1 MKDLLK
7 KLKNN
12 QAFWFSVIGG
22 INTALDF
29 IILFVLTSLGVKI
42 FIANIFSTGTTFII
56 SFLMNK
62 KITFKSVS
70 NNKKELIREMVLF
83 IIITLFGLWV
93 IQNIVISTAMPIF
106 ENLLKNKRISLLLLS
121 KLIATIFSL
130 IWNFIL
136 YKKVVFKNKSGQL

>member
-1 MKDLLK
+1 MKNLLK

-29 IILFVLTSLGVKI
+29 IILFVLASFGVKI

-83 IIITLFGLWV
+83 ILVTLFGLWV

-106 ENLLKNKRISLLLLS
+106 ENLLKNKRISLLLS

>member
-1 MKDLLK
+1 MKNLLK

-29 IILFVLTSLGVKI
+29 IILFVLTSFGVKI

-56 SFLMNK
+56 SFLLNK

-83 IIITLFGLWV
+83 ILVTLFGLWV

-106 ENLLKNKRISLLLLS
+106 ENLLKNKRISLLLS

>member
-106 ENLLKNKRISLLLLS
+106 ENLLKNKRISLLLS

>member
-1 MKDLLK
+1 MKNLLK

-29 IILFVLTSLGVKI
+29 IILFVLTSFGVKI
-42 FIANIFSTGTTFII
+42 FIANIFSTGITFII

-83 IIITLFGLWV
+83 ILVTLFGLWV
-93 IQNIVISTAMPIF
+93 IQNIIISTAMPFF
-106 ENLLKNKRISLLLLS
+106 ENLFKNKRISLLLS

-136 YKKVVFKNKSGQL
+136 YKKVVFKK

>member
-1 MKDLLK
+1 MKNLLK

-29 IILFVLTSLGVKI
+29 IILFVLASFGVKI
-42 FIANIFSTGTTFII
+42 FIANIFSTGTTFVI

-83 IIITLFGLWV
+83 IIVTLFGLWV

-106 ENLLKNKRISLLLLS
+106 ENLLKNKRISLLLS

>member
-1 MKDLLK
+1 MKNLLK

-83 IIITLFGLWV
+83 ILVTLFGLWV

-106 ENLLKNKRISLLLLS
+106 ENLLKNKQMSLLLS

-136 YKKVVFKNKSGQL
+136 YKKVVFKK

>member
-70 NNKKELIREMVLF
+70 SNKKELIREMLLF
-83 IIITLFGLWV
+83 IIVTLFGLWV
-93 IQNIVISTAMPIF
+93 IQNIVISISIPIF
-106 ENLLKNKRISLLLLS
+106 ENLLKNKRISLLLS

-136 YKKVVFKNKSGQL
+136 YKKVVFKK

>member
-1 MKDLLK
+1 MKNLLK

-29 IILFVLTSLGVKI
+29 IILFVLASFGVKI
-42 FIANIFSTGTTFII
+42 FIANIFSTGITFII

-83 IIITLFGLWV
+83 ILVTLFGLWV

-106 ENLLKNKRISLLLLS
+106 ENLLKNKRISLLLS

-136 YKKVVFKNKSGQL
+136 YKKVVFKK

>member
-1 MKDLLK
+1 MKNLLK

-29 IILFVLTSLGVKI
+29 IILFVLASFGVKI

-83 IIITLFGLWV
+83 ILVTLFGLWV
-93 IQNIVISTAMPIF
+93 IQNIVISTTMPIF
-106 ENLLKNKRISLLLLS
+106 ENLLKNKRISLLLS
-121 KLIATIFSL
+121 KLIATVFSL

-136 YKKVVFKNKSGQL
+136 YKKVVFKK

>member
-1 MKDLLK
+1 MKNLLK

-29 IILFVLTSLGVKI
+29 IILFVLASFGVKI

-83 IIITLFGLWV
+83 IFVTLFGLWV
-93 IQNIVISTAMPIF
+93 IQNIVISTTMPIF
-106 ENLLKNKRISLLLLS
+106 ENLLKNKRISLLLS
-121 KLIATIFSL
+121 KLIATVFSL

-136 YKKVVFKNKSGQL
+136 YKKVVFKK

>member
-1 MKDLLK
+1 MKNLLK

-29 IILFVLTSLGVKI
+29 IILFVLASFGVKI
-42 FIANIFSTGTTFII
+42 FIANFFSTGTTFII
-56 SFLMNK
+56 SFLVNK

-83 IIITLFGLWV
+83 ILVTLFGLWV

-106 ENLLKNKRISLLLLS
+106 ENLLKNKRISLLLS

>member
-1 MKDLLK
+1 MKNLLK

-12 QAFWFSVIGG
+12 QAFWFSIIGG
-22 INTALDF
+22 INTVLDF
-29 IILFVLTSLGVKI
+29 IILFVLASLGVKI

-83 IIITLFGLWV
+83 IIVTLFGLWV

-106 ENLLKNKRISLLLLS
+106 ENLLKNKQMSLLLS

-136 YKKVVFKNKSGQL
+136 YKKVVFKK

>member
-1 MKDLLK
+1 MKNLLK

-29 IILFVLTSLGVKI
+29 IILFVLTSFGVKI

-70 NNKKELIREMVLF
+70 NNKKELIHEMVLF
-83 IIITLFGLWV
+83 IF
-93 IQNIVISTAMPIF
+93 IQNIVISTAMSIF
-106 ENLLKNKRISLLLLS
+106 ENLLKNKRISLLLS
-121 KLIATIFSL
+121 KLIATVFSL

-136 YKKVVFKNKSGQL
+136 YKKVVFKK

>member
-1 MKDLLK
+1 MKNLLK

-29 IILFVLTSLGVKI
+29 IILFVLTSFGIKI
-42 FIANIFSTGTTFII
+42 FIANIFSTGITFII

-83 IIITLFGLWV
+83 ILVTLFGLWV
-93 IQNIVISTAMPIF
+93 IQNIAISTAMPIF
-106 ENLLKNKRISLLLLS
+106 ENLLKNKRISLLLS

-136 YKKVVFKNKSGQL
+136 YKKVVFKK

>member
-1 MKDLLK
+1 MKNLQK
-7 KLKNN
+7 KFKNS
-12 QAFWFSVIGG
+12 QAFWFSIIGG
-22 INTALDF
+22 INTILDF
-29 IILFVLTSLGVKI
+29 VILFVLTAFGIKI
-42 FIANIFSTGTTFII
+42 FIANIFSTGITFTI

-70 NNKKELIREMVLF
+70 NNKKELIYEMLLF
-83 IIITLFGLWV
+83 IIVTLFGLWV
-93 IQNIVISTAMPIF
+93 IQNVIISIAMPIF
-106 ENLLKNKRISLLLLS
+106 ENLFKNKQISLLLS

>member
-1 MKDLLK
+1 MKNLLK

-12 QAFWFSVIGG
+12 QAFWFSIIGG

-29 IILFVLTSLGVKI
+29 IILFVLASFGVKI

-83 IIITLFGLWV
+83 ILVTLFGLWV

-106 ENLLKNKRISLLLLS
+106 ENLLKNKRISLLLS

-136 YKKVVFKNKSGQL
+136 YKKVVFKK

>member
-1 MKDLLK
+1 MKNLQK
-7 KLKNN
+7 KFKNS
-12 QAFWFSVIGG
+12 QAFWFSIIGG
-22 INTALDF
+22 INTTLDF
-29 IILFVLTSLGVKI
+29 VILFVLTAFGIKI
-42 FIANIFSTGTTFII
+42 FIANIFSTGITFTI

-70 NNKKELIREMVLF
+70 NNKKELIREMLLF
-83 IIITLFGLWV
+83 IIVTLFGLWA
-93 IQNIVISTAMPIF
+93 IQNIIISIAMPIF
-106 ENLLKNKRISLLLLS
+106 ENLFKNKQISLLLS

>member
-1 MKDLLK
+1 MKNLLK

-83 IIITLFGLWV
+83 IIVTLFGLWV

-106 ENLLKNKRISLLLLS
+106 ENLLKNKQMSLLLS

-136 YKKVVFKNKSGQL
+136 YKKVVFKK

>member
-1 MKDLLK
+1 MKNLLK

-29 IILFVLTSLGVKI
+29 IILFVLASFGVKI

-83 IIITLFGLWV
+83 ILVTLFGLWV

-106 ENLLKNKRISLLLLS
+106 ENLLKNKRISLLLS

-136 YKKVVFKNKSGQL
+136 YKKVVFKK

>member
-1 MKDLLK
+1 MKNLLK

-29 IILFVLTSLGVKI
+29 IILFVLVSFGVKI

-83 IIITLFGLWV
+83 ILVTLFGLWV

-106 ENLLKNKRISLLLLS
+106 ENLLKNKRISLLLS

-136 YKKVVFKNKSGQL
+136 YKKVVFKK

>member
-1 MKDLLK
+1 MKNLLK

-29 IILFVLTSLGVKI
+29 IILFVLASFGVKI

-83 IIITLFGLWV
+83 ILVTLFGLWV
-93 IQNIVISTAMPIF
+93 IQNIVISTAIPIF
-106 ENLLKNKRISLLLLS
+106 ENLLKNKRISLLLS

-136 YKKVVFKNKSGQL
+136 YKKVVFKK

>member
-1 MKDLLK
+1 MKNLLK

-29 IILFVLTSLGVKI
+29 IILFVLASFGVKI

-62 KITFKSVS
+62 KVTFKSVS

-83 IIITLFGLWV
+83 ILVTLFGLWV

-106 ENLLKNKRISLLLLS
+106 ENLLKNKRISLLLS

-136 YKKVVFKNKSGQL
+136 YKKVVFKK

>member
-1 MKDLLK
+1 MKNLLK

-29 IILFVLTSLGVKI
+29 IILFVLTSFGVKI

-56 SFLMNK
+56 SFLLNK

-83 IIITLFGLWV
+83 ILVTLFGLWV
-93 IQNIVISTAMPIF
+93 IQNIVISTTMPIF
-106 ENLLKNKRISLLLLS
+106 ENLLKNKRISLLLS
-121 KLIATIFSL
+121 KLIATIYSL
-130 IWNFIL
+130 FCI
-136 YKKVVFKNKSGQL
+136 FKL

>member
-1 MKDLLK
+1 MKNLLK

-12 QAFWFSVIGG
+12 QAFWFSIIGG

-29 IILFVLTSLGVKI
+29 IILFVLASFGVKI
-42 FIANIFSTGTTFII
+42 FIANIFSTGITFII

-106 ENLLKNKRISLLLLS
+106 ENLLKNKQMSLLLS

-136 YKKVVFKNKSGQL
+136 YKKVVFKK